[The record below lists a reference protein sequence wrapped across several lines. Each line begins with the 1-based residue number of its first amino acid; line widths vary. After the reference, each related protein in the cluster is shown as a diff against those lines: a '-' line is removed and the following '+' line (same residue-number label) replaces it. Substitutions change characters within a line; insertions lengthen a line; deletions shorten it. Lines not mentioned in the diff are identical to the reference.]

1 MGFDAFEKR
10 FIDLDSSLGAKSYDR
25 PGGIEDWIALTKAPS
40 YTPYR
45 HSREAWL
52 AFLSSGWWMQAVA
65 SQRYQTIFELGSGS
79 GEDVSALGE
88 SFVGQPRPRLRLID
102 ISKRAL
108 RYAYEEICGQTIL
121 PADSLDILYIRADF
135 TKHLDRALSYAEA
148 GSKMVCMLGGTFGNF
163 KEDELLAHMCANL
176 SVNDCFVVGTEFYQ
190 ISNGDTQADEILLG
204 EYSSEE
210 HKTFCSNELRYTETM
225 AAVDRSKLNITMAK
239 QLSSIPDTRSIVTY
253 YNGAQNPVIQS
264 HRYDYGHFVKYFSEH
279 NLELVHAADA
289 SSNPFMKCIAFQKRA
304 TPA

>member
-10 FIDLDSSLGAKSYDR
+10 FIDVDSSLGAKSYDR

-52 AFLSSGWWMQAVA
+52 AFLSSGWWMQAVS

-163 KEDELLAHMCANL
+163 KGLFGLLCGRILVASGWRRPIRRGKARFDCAPKMGRFSAWMNPCP
-176 SVNDCFVVGTEFYQ
+176 NRRFW
-190 ISNGDTQADEILLG
+190 
-204 EYSSEE
+204 
-210 HKTFCSNELRYTETM
+210 M
-225 AAVDRSKLNITMAK
+225 A
-239 QLSSIPDTRSIVTY
+239 
-253 YNGAQNPVIQS
+253 
-264 HRYDYGHFVKYFSEH
+264 
-279 NLELVHAADA
+279 
-289 SSNPFMKCIAFQKRA
+289 IAFPDFGFARGSSSMSAIQ
-304 TPA
+304 PAW